1 MQSLTGYI
9 QHELVYNLRKA
20 YLGED
25 YAGTRQTGVI
35 CIDKASARFHTLLG
49 SHRKQRGSGTGKSNT
64 IIWSD
69 NVDKFVY
76 SITKRR
82 FRVIESGEV
91 VDVYS
96 PKVVRLACMAGE
108 DNVEMGK
115 VVRSG

>member
-1 MQSLTGYI
+1 MQDTADRGDLYRHKT
-9 QHELVYNLRKA
+9 
-20 YLGED
+20 
-25 YAGTRQTGVI
+25 
-35 CIDKASARFHTLLG
+35 SARFHTLLG
-49 SHRKQRGSGTGKSNT
+49 LCRKQRGSGTGKSNT

-96 PKVVRLACMAGE
+96 PKVVALGLYGR
-108 DNVEMGK
+108 
-115 VVRSG
+115 